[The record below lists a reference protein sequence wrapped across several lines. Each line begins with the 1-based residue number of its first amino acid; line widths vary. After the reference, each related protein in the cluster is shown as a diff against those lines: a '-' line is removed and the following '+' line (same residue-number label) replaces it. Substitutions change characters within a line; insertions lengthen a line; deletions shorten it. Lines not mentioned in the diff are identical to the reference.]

1 MKISELKQPYRRMA
15 EYLSSHDKVN
25 MIKEREGVI
34 YNHYPFSS
42 VHHHFWFIV
51 DNGNYPEITEEIKRH
66 FPTDFDFSG
75 EKGFVYPYDKNYL
88 KIPMN
93 EHSTLLI
100 PKDDLMEKTTNEEKI
115 VYWAK
120 NLEHKS
126 LSLHELVEEG
136 KWLVSHCSNIE
147 DNNQKYTQLAKE
159 GKFDELP
166 ATCEFSEAVELEV
179 SNNKEFFELYKIT
192 GKYRESFISGPPI
205 GQIYAYRNAQL
216 PTPKI
221 DFSQFTTDDVVEVE
235 TNKNGLFYGVFCVN
249 EVDFI
254 RITFGDKSD
263 LTKQFYK
270 DQIKSIT
277 KIK

>member
-1 MKISELKQPYRRMA
+1 MKISDLKQPYRRMA
-15 EYLSSHDKVN
+15 EYYRIVERSELTGRIEIYIPDEFPEPDFNNWFWTEIKKGKHPPITED
-25 MIKEREGVI
+25 IKE
-34 YNHYPFSS
+34 
-42 VHHHFWFIV
+42 
-51 DNGNYPEITEEIKRH
+51 H
-66 FPTDFDFSG
+66 FPADFDFSG
-75 EKGFVYPYDKNYL
+75 EESSSNVHDDLIKAVY
-88 KIPMN
+88 
-93 EHSTLLI
+93 I
-100 PKDDLMEKTTNEEKI
+100 PKEIK
-115 VYWAK
+115 
-120 NLEHKS
+120 
-126 LSLHELVEEG
+126 EL
-136 KWLVSHCSNIE
+136 SNIKQMNNAFFDKENQRKME
-147 DNNQKYTQLAKE
+147 DEDLQKRIYTQLAKE

-216 PTPKI
+216 PTQKI

-235 TNKNGLFYGVFCVN
+235 TKNYGLFYGVFCVN